1 LPLSGKLASLR
12 SDMEDWCRGRSW
24 IWRAPLLLYLT
35 YTGVRYLLDPLY
47 GSLFSGITLAIHE
60 LGHLVLAW
68 SPRLLEALG
77 GSLFQVAAPVAAA
90 VVLYRQDDWF
100 GVSVAGCWLSYS
112 LFSLGTYI
120 GDARA
125 RDVPLIGLSENPEH
139 DWHLILSM
147 VGMLPL
153 DRALGFLTRSLAL
166 LVLAGSVSLGAWLC
180 WRMAISSRS
189 RGSES

>member
-1 LPLSGKLASLR
+1 MG
-12 SDMEDWCRGRSW
+12 DWCRGRSW
-24 IWRAPLLLYLT
+24 IPRAVLLAYLA
-35 YTGVRYLLDPLY
+35 YTGLRYLFDPLY

-90 VVLYRQDDWF
+90 VLLYRQDDYY

-125 RDVPLIGLSENPEH
+125 QNVPLVGLSENPEH

-153 DRALGFLTRSLAL
+153 DRAIGFLTRSVAF
-166 LVLAGSVSLGAWLC
+166 LVLAASVSLGAWLC